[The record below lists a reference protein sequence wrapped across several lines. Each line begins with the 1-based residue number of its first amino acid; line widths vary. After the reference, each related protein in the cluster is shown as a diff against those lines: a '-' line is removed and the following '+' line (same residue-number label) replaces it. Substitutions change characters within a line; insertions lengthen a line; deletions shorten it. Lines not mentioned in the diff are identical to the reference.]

1 MPDLADITR
10 FFACR
15 DLRSEMLRHVI
26 SFRSG
31 QRVRPSRSLAFW
43 FRPDR
48 TSIARRSVKISCL
61 KVQQDGIA
69 TSPG

>member
-1 MPDLADITR
+1 MPDLADIRR

-48 TSIARRSVKISCL
+48 TSIARLRIGL
-61 KVQQDGIA
+61 ARYQGRA
-69 TSPG
+69 TSSTAP